1 MPQYVCFRL
10 VECVKLALSS
20 GFNNFF
26 LKNTCQIEIKCYNK
40 FCRHTSMHKKRWFLY
55 CMQIGKRRFI
65 MNKEELVKEVSKK
78 AKVSQKATADVV
90 AAALETIVKTVS
102 KGKKV
107 TLVGFGTFEPRKR
120 AARTGR
126 NPQTGAPLKIAAKT
140 VPAFSAGKKFKELV
154 K

>member
-1 MPQYVCFRL
+1 
-10 VECVKLALSS
+10 
-20 GFNNFF
+20 
-26 LKNTCQIEIKCYNK
+26 
-40 FCRHTSMHKKRWFLY
+40 
-55 CMQIGKRRFI
+55 

-78 AKVSQKATADVV
+78 AKVSQKAAADII
-90 AAALETIVKTVS
+90 AAALETIEKTVS

-120 AARTGR
+120 AARLGR
-126 NPQTGAPLKIAAKT
+126 NPQTGAELKIAAKT

>member
-1 MPQYVCFRL
+1 MDL
-10 VECVKLALSS
+10 IK
-20 GFNNFF
+20 NF
-26 LKNTCQIEIKCYNK
+26 LKNTCQIEIKWYNK
-40 FCRHTSMHKKRWFLY
+40 FVDTRACIRRDGYFW

-65 MNKEELVKEVSKK
+65 TNKEELVKEVSKK
-78 AKVSQKATADVV
+78 AKVSQKATADII
-90 AAALETIVKTVS
+90 AAALETIEKTVS